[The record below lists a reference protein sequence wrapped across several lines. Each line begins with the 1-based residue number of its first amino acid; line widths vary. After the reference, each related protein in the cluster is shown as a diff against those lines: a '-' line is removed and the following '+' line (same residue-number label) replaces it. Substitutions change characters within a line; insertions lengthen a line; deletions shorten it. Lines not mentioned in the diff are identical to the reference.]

1 MAEAWSTSG
10 KMIPL
15 GRFSLTDGHGL
26 LATTVAVD
34 ATDVKSV
41 RVFDADG
48 SRVYEAFPALTPA

>member
-1 MAEAWSTSG
+1 
-10 KMIPL
+10 MIPL

-34 ATDVKSV
+34 VTDVKSV

-48 SRVYEAFPALTPA
+48 SRVYEAFPAPTPA